1 MAQQIMIEVATS
13 LKTHSLTFSILCAH
27 KCVHTFWNVQTIQQK
42 SIDFSTV
49 NVNNLNEE
57 KKRPRRRRRRS
68 ERNTYRSDESQDT
81 TYYGRVFKCLYE
93 RKYSVAHALKVDS
106 ISSTST
112 RLFNIFNE
120 WISHNNSFSFEL
132 TIIIIIIILVEC
144 YHNC

>member
-13 LKTHSLTFSILCAH
+13 LKTHSLTFSPFF
-27 KCVHTFWNVQTIQQK
+27 VHINVCIHFGIFKTIQQK
-42 SIDFSTV
+42 SIEFSTV
-49 NVNNLNEE
+49 NVNNLKER
-57 KKRPRRRRRRS
+57 KKRPKWKKTLK
-68 ERNTYRSDESQDT
+68 RNTYRSDESQDI

-120 WISHNNSFSFEL
+120 WISHNNGFSFEL
-132 TIIIIIIILVEC
+132 TIIIIIILVEC